1 MKSERELTCHQ
12 VVELVTA
19 YLDDGLSPEDRERFE
34 QHLAS
39 CSGCRNY
46 LEQMRRTIETTGRVQ
61 LALPAELEKKLLE
74 AFRGWRRA

>member
-1 MKSERELTCHQ
+1 MKSERELTCQQ

-19 YLDDGLSPEDRERFE
+19 YLDDGLSPEDRQNFE
-34 QHLAS
+34 QHLVS
-39 CSGCRNY
+39 CIGCRNY

-61 LALPAELEKKLLE
+61 LELPAELEEKLLE

>member
-1 MKSERELTCHQ
+1 MTLERELTCQQ

-19 YLDDGLSPEDRERFE
+19 YLEDGLSPEDRERFE

-39 CSGCRNY
+39 CVGCRNY

-61 LALPAELEKKLLE
+61 LALPAELEEKLLE
-74 AFRGWRRA
+74 AFRGWPRA

>member
-1 MKSERELTCHQ
+1 MKSERELTCQQ

-61 LALPAELEKKLLE
+61 LALPAELEEKLLE

>member
-1 MKSERELTCHQ
+1 MTLERELTCQQ

-19 YLDDGLSPEDRERFE
+19 YLEDGLSPEDRRRFE

-39 CSGCRNY
+39 CIGCRNY

-61 LALPAELEKKLLE
+61 LALPVELEEKLLE
-74 AFRGWRRA
+74 AFRGWPRG

>member
-1 MKSERELTCHQ
+1 MTMQRELTCQQ

-19 YLDDGLSPEDRERFE
+19 YLEGGLSPEDLQRFE

-39 CSGCRNY
+39 CVGCRNY

-61 LALPAELEKKLLE
+61 LALAAELEEKLLE
-74 AFRGWRRA
+74 AFRGWPRG

>member
-1 MKSERELTCHQ
+1 MKSERELTCQQ

-46 LEQMRRTIETTGRVQ
+46 LEQMRRTIEPTGRVQ
-61 LALPAELEKKLLE
+61 LALPAELEEKLLE

>member
-1 MKSERELTCHQ
+1 MKSERELTCQQ

-61 LALPAELEKKLLE
+61 LALPAELEEKLLE
-74 AFRGWRRA
+74 AFRGWRET

>member
-1 MKSERELTCHQ
+1 MKSERELTCQQ

-34 QHLAS
+34 QHLVS

-46 LEQMRRTIETTGRVQ
+46 LKQMRRTIETTGRVQ
-61 LALPAELEKKLLE
+61 LALPAELEEKLLE

>member
-1 MKSERELTCHQ
+1 MKSERELKCQQ

-19 YLDDGLSPEDRERFE
+19 YLEDGLSPEDRERFE

-39 CSGCRNY
+39 CIGCRNY

-61 LALPAELEKKLLE
+61 LALPAELEEKLLE
-74 AFRGWRRA
+74 AFREWPRG

>member
-1 MKSERELTCHQ
+1 MKSERELTCQQ

-19 YLDDGLSPEDRERFE
+19 YLDDGLYPEDRERFE
-34 QHLAS
+34 QHLVS

-61 LALPAELEKKLLE
+61 LALPAELEEKLLE

>member
-46 LEQMRRTIETTGRVQ
+46 LEQVRRTIETTGRVQ
-61 LALPAELEKKLLE
+61 LALPAELEEKLLE

>member
-1 MKSERELTCHQ
+1 MTLERELTCQQ

-19 YLDDGLSPEDRERFE
+19 YLEDGLSPEDRERFE

-39 CSGCRNY
+39 CVGCRNY

-61 LALPAELEKKLLE
+61 LALPAELEEKLLE
-74 AFRGWRRA
+74 AFRGWPRG

>member
-1 MKSERELTCHQ
+1 MTSERELTCQQ

-19 YLDDGLSPEDRERFE
+19 YLEDGLAPEDRERFE

-39 CSGCRNY
+39 CIGCRNY

-61 LALPAELEKKLLE
+61 LALPAELEEKLLE
-74 AFRGWRRA
+74 AFRGWPRG

>member
-1 MKSERELTCHQ
+1 MTLERELTCQQ

-19 YLDDGLSPEDRERFE
+19 YLEDGLSPEGRERFE

-39 CSGCRNY
+39 CIGCRNY

-61 LALPAELEKKLLE
+61 LALPAELEEKLLE

>member
-1 MKSERELTCHQ
+1 MKSERELTCQQ

-34 QHLAS
+34 QHLVS

-61 LALPAELEKKLLE
+61 LELPAELEEKLLE
-74 AFRGWRRA
+74 AFRGWPRE

>member
-1 MKSERELTCHQ
+1 MKSERELTCQQ

-19 YLDDGLSPEDRERFE
+19 YLDGGLSPEDRQNFE
-34 QHLAS
+34 QHLLS

-61 LALPAELEKKLLE
+61 LELPAELEEKLLE

>member
-1 MKSERELTCHQ
+1 MTLERELTCQQ

-19 YLDDGLSPEDRERFE
+19 YLEDGLSPEDRERFE

-39 CSGCRNY
+39 CVGCRNY

-61 LALPAELEKKLLE
+61 LALPAELEEKLLE
-74 AFRGWRRA
+74 AFRGWRET

>member
-1 MKSERELTCHQ
+1 MKSERELTCQQ

-19 YLDDGLSPEDRERFE
+19 YLDDGLSPEHRQNFE
-34 QHLAS
+34 QHLLS

-61 LALPAELEKKLLE
+61 LELPAELEEKLLE